1 MIDFT
6 SAQLSWIVIT
16 MATVGGGGYLNM
28 YQKIDE
34 LDKKVAVVSTSMS
47 YTEKS
52 LNDLKSQLDRIED
65 KITLSKKDK

>member
-1 MIDFT
+1 
-6 SAQLSWIVIT
+6 

-34 LDKKVAVVSTSMS
+34 LDKKVAVVNNSMS

-52 LNDLKSQLDRIED
+52 LNDLKTQLDRIED